1 MVGPLRVFAAVAPP
15 HEVRQALVDQLS
27 DVVIP
32 GKVVPPANWHLTL
45 RFLGDIDEV
54 ACDRYLA
61 ALDSRDLGRRFK
73 VRLANFGA
81 FPNHRKATVTWLGV
95 AQGEQRLFQLAEQ
108 ADEAAVD
115 IGLLPE
121 DRPFSPHLT
130 LSRVRP
136 PVNVAALVQ
145 EVECDVEWRVESVV
159 IFRSLLVGGRVGY
172 EPIETFEL
180 LR

>member
-1 MVGPLRVFAAVAPP
+1 MGSLRIFAAIAPP
-15 HEVRQALVDQLS
+15 HEVRQALADQLTG
-27 DVVIP
+27 VPIP

-45 RFLGDIDEV
+45 RFLGEIDEV
-54 ACDRYLA
+54 ACERYMA
-61 ALDSRDLGRRFK
+61 ELDSRDLGRRFK
-73 VRLANFGA
+73 VRLSKFGA

-95 AQGEQRLFQLAEQ
+95 TGGEQRIFQLAEA
-108 ADEAAVD
+108 ADEAAVSV
-115 IGLLPE
+115 GLLPE

-136 PVNVAALVQ
+136 PANVTSLVG

-159 IFRSLLVGGRVGY
+159 VFRSRLARGGVSY